1 MHRCAAC
8 QSSIDDR
15 NFLKCC
21 TCSSFYHNLC
31 VGVPLADLRNLSS
44 EAGST
49 WVCPECRNKVPRSD
63 NSNTPSPQGRQADR
77 PTDYSHLGVSRNEL
91 REIIQEEMRSSFKEC
106 IATFRS
112 DINEQLKAFKVEISS
127 LTESINFMHDSIE
140 KLNTD
145 ISYCKTKVDSIIK
158 DEESLRSDLKCI
170 TNRFNQLEQITR
182 ASNLELQCA
191 PERKSENLLTIV
203 QQLAKTVS
211 CPINE
216 SDVFYCSRIA
226 KKNPDSPRPRSIL
239 IKLSTPRAR
248 DTLLARRVAVYVAE
262 NLSPENKVLHAMARS
277 RARELQYK
285 HVWVRGGRIYM
296 RKTDTSEYVLVRNES
311 TLDGLS

>member
-31 VGVPLADLRNLSS
+31 VSVPLADLRNLSS

-63 NSNTPSPQGRQADR
+63 NSNTPVRSLTPANTNANVTHRRKKTSQEPQGRQADR

-158 DEESLRSDLKCI
+158 DEESLRSDL
-170 TNRFNQLEQITR
+170 N
-182 ASNLELQCA
+182 ASQNA
-191 PERKSENLLTIV
+191 H
-203 QQLAKTVS
+203 
-211 CPINE
+211 
-216 SDVFYCSRIA
+216 
-226 KKNPDSPRPRSIL
+226 PRTYSL
-239 IKLSTPRAR
+239 
-248 DTLLARRVAVYVAE
+248 
-262 NLSPENKVLHAMARS
+262 
-277 RARELQYK
+277 
-285 HVWVRGGRIYM
+285 
-296 RKTDTSEYVLVRNES
+296 
-311 TLDGLS
+311 